1 MVDIFTHMRMVDFY
15 GIYIRKYLNIP
26 YTHIYMYMDPMGKKN
41 TEMLEVGIGPWSS

>member
-1 MVDIFTHMRMVDFY
+1 MVDIFTHMWMVDFY

-26 YTHIYMYMDPMGKKN
+26 SMDPMGKKN